1 MGPYVGILICCM
13 VAVWYCCLIPMRQR
27 YRSTVVRK
35 RKIQKGIKKDMPV
48 KMLNDYIGKEC
59 SITIMGELCG
69 FKAVLLEVE
78 ENWIKVLCSFADPG
92 KGQMTV
98 SVLCVISSVAG

>member
-27 YRSTVVRK
+27 YRLTVVRK

-78 ENWIKVLCSFADPG
+78 ENWIKVKEKKQTRIINGDMISYI
-92 KGQMTV
+92 
-98 SVLCVISSVAG
+98 SVEK

>member
-78 ENWIKVLCSFADPG
+78 ENWIKVKEKKQTRIINGDMISYI
-92 KGQMTV
+92 
-98 SVLCVISSVAG
+98 SVEK

>member
-13 VAVWYCCLIPMRQR
+13 VAVWYCCFIPMRQR
-27 YRSTVVRK
+27 YRLTVVRK

-78 ENWIKVLCSFADPG
+78 ENWIKVKEKKQTRIINGD
-92 KGQMTV
+92 M
-98 SVLCVISSVAG
+98 ISYIAVEK

>member
-1 MGPYVGILICCM
+1 
-13 VAVWYCCLIPMRQR
+13 
-27 YRSTVVRK
+27 
-35 RKIQKGIKKDMPV
+35 MPV

-78 ENWIKVLCSFADPG
+78 ENWIKVKEKKQTRIINGDMISYI
-92 KGQMTV
+92 
-98 SVLCVISSVAG
+98 SVEK

>member
-78 ENWIKVLCSFADPG
+78 ENWIKVQEKKQTRIINGDMISYI
-92 KGQMTV
+92 
-98 SVLCVISSVAG
+98 SVEK